1 MNQQAI
7 VLIPL
12 REGLSRLLRGKSA
25 YYDAIRPESPRHDP
39 DLPLTVAVGSA
50 PNSPRAFI
58 AAEVDAYLEKV
69 VCRARASVDV
79 KAKAEAHARKLV
91 SAHKSRRAANQGE

>member
-7 VLIPL
+7 VLISL

-58 AAEVDAYLEKV
+58 AAEVDAYLEKLV
-69 VCRARASVDV
+69 IRARAS
-79 KAKAEAHARKLV
+79 KGAAAKSQAHARKLV
-91 SAHKSRRAANQGE
+91 SARKSRRAANQGE